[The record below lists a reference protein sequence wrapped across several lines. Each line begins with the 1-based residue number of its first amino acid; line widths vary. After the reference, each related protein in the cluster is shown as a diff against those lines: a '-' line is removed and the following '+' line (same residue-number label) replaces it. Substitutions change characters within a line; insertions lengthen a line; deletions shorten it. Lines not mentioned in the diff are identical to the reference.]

1 MIQRMAAWRTTGLA
15 IAAGILGSLA
25 GITVVQADGT
35 AALQPYVVRYNVTY
49 RGIGGG
55 EIESS
60 LKRSSSPNQ
69 WQYQTRVFPNLLAR
83 VAVSPGARE
92 TSTML
97 VTPTG
102 VRPLSFVFNDG
113 SENLAK
119 DVRLVYDWEAGRV
132 TGTNEGKP
140 VDLPLAE
147 GTHDTA
153 SVQAAMLLELLAG
166 RTPTSFK
173 VITDGKLREYRYW
186 QEGTERVQTP
196 LGKLDTVIWSSQRN
210 GSDRVQKVWHAP
222 SLGFIPVQATQYR
235 KGKAETQMKLVRL
248 DRSK

>member
-1 MIQRMAAWRTTGLA
+1 MTQRVASWRTTGLA
-15 IAAGILGSLA
+15 LAAGMLASTA
-25 GITVVQADGT
+25 GITVARADGT
-35 AALQPYVVRYNVTY
+35 AALQPYVVRYDVSY

-60 LKRSSSPNQ
+60 FKRSSSPNQ

-83 VAVSPGARE
+83 VAISPGARE

-102 VRPLSFVFNDG
+102 VRPQSFTFNDG
-113 SENLAK
+113 SDSLAK
-119 DVRLVYDWEAGRV
+119 DVRLVYDWAAGRV

-140 VDLPLAE
+140 VDLPLVE

-153 SVQAAMLLELLAG
+153 SVQAAMMLELLAG

-186 QEGTERVQTP
+186 QEGTQTVQTP
-196 LGKLDTVIWSSQRN
+196 LGKLDTVIWASQRN

-222 SLGFIPVQATQYR
+222 SLGFIPVQAIQYR

-248 DRSK
+248 QRN